1 MISNGTMVMTPIG
14 SGEVVGEESFYGGKL
29 WRALV
34 RLDDPSRWAFGNE
47 KDVAAFFERE
57 MTELMPNAEV
67 QPPAAFGGSAGTVS

>member
-1 MISNGTMVMTPIG
+1 MTPIG

-34 RLDDPSRWAFGNE
+34 RLDDPSKWAFGKE

-57 MTELMPNAEV
+57 ITEL
-67 QPPAAFGGSAGTVS
+67 TC